1 MLACLRAMGVGIEEM
16 RTYQANRELGHA
28 KAGEQR
34 DLLLVHA
41 ERVEA
46 EIDTLRIHLDYLRAK
61 AALWDA
67 RDRADTDAEAKANLQ
82 VQKVL
87 PRLEEVLR

>member
-1 MLACLRAMGVGIEEM
+1 M

-28 KAGEQR
+28 KAGDQR

-46 EIDTLRIHLDYLRAK
+46 EIKTLGIHLDYLRAK

-67 RDRADTDAEAKANLQ
+67 RDRADSSAEAEANLQ

-87 PRLEEVLR
+87 PRLEEVVLR

>member
-1 MLACLRAMGVGIEEM
+1 M

-46 EIDTLRIHLDYLRAK
+46 EIETMRIHLDYLRAK
-61 AALWDA
+61 RRSGMPATV
-67 RDRADTDAEAKANLQ
+67 RIRTRK
-82 VQKVL
+82 
-87 PRLEEVLR
+87 PRRTCRYRKYSHD